1 MSPSTNTIKL
11 GTLKKKS
18 TRKQLLK
25 FMKSF
30 QKIFGVAYYSPIKNK
45 RILKDQFVSKTFL
58 AFTLLSISMVIFIG
72 IGLFYKS
79 IPLLNSTSLSNLL
92 FSSEWKPFKEA
103 FGFYSF
109 IVGTL
114 WVTAISIIIAL
125 PLSILSAIY
134 LSEYAHSRVRKL
146 VLPLIELLSGIPPVL
161 YGVWGVLV
169 IVPLIQD
176 RIAPHF
182 VEFTTGYS
190 VLAGGIVLAIMIF
203 PLIISIIIEVFDNVP
218 EDLRNASLSLGA
230 TQWQTTKK
238 VVLRKS
244 FDGII
249 AAVVLAISR
258 AFGET
263 IAVLMVCGNLAQIP
277 NSIFDSGYPLPA
289 LIANNYGEM
298 MSIPMYD
305 SAIMFAALLLFVIIF
320 LFNTVSRVILYRIEK
335 RNT

>member
-1 MSPSTNTIKL
+1 MKNI
-11 GTLKKKS
+11 
-18 TRKQLLK
+18 RLLK
-25 FMKSF
+25 DRF
-30 QKIFGVAYYSPIKNK
+30 I
-45 RILKDQFVSKTFL
+45 DKTFL
-58 AFTLLSISMVIFIG
+58 TLTLLSISTVILIAL
-72 IGLFYKS
+72 GLFYKS
-79 IPLLNSTSLSNLL
+79 MPILNSTSLYNLL

-114 WVTAISIIIAL
+114 WVTAIAIIIAL
-125 PLSILSAIY
+125 PLSMLTAIY
-134 LSEYAHSRVRKL
+134 LSEYAHIRVRKL

-169 IVPLIQD
+169 IVPLIED
-176 RIAPHF
+176 KIAPHF

-203 PLIISIIIEVFDNVP
+203 PLIISIVIEVFDNVP
-218 EDLRNASLSLGA
+218 QDLRNASLSLGA
-230 TQWQTTKK
+230 TQWQTVKK

-244 FDGII
+244 FDGIV

-263 IAVLMVCGNLAQIP
+263 IAVLMVCGNLAQVP
-277 NSIFDSGYPLPA
+277 HSLFDSAYPLPA

-305 SAIMFAALLLFVIIF
+305 SALMFAALLLFVIIF
-320 LFNTVSRVILYRIEK
+320 LFNALSRIILYRIEK
-335 RNT
+335 RNN